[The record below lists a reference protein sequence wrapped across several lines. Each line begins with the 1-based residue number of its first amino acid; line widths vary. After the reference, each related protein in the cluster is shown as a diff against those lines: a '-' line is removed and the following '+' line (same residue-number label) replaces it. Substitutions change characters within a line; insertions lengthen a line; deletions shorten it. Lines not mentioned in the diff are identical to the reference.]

1 MPSRRKR
8 KHVGANI
15 AEATQLSLSWFGG
28 TQGKKNSGLPDRCVL
43 AITYVLLVLGLIM
56 VFSASGIMAETRYG
70 DSTYFLKRQGLWLV
84 LGLIVMHIAANLDY
98 HVWQRIAPYV
108 IAGTGLLLL
117 MVLIPHLGWEAKGA
131 RRWIRLGGVSLQ
143 PAEMAKMAVVIYLA
157 AFLSRKEGQ
166 VTDFRTGFLPPVVLV
181 GGLAVLVLLE
191 PDMGTAVVLG
201 LILVCLLFSG
211 GARLSHV
218 GGLVAVLLP
227 LAAAMAYG
235 SEYRRK
241 RLLSFLDPWQDPT
254 DTGFQLSQSFVALGS
269 GGMLGV
275 GLGESKQKLF
285 FLPEVHADFVL
296 ALIGEELGYV
306 GTASLMVLFGFFV
319 LKGFQIS
326 GQAPD
331 KLGSQLA
338 LGVTLLIGGQALIN
352 SGVVAGLLP
361 TKGLTLPLVSYG
373 GSSLVVT
380 LLGIGILLSVSRE
393 AMGSSGRSA
402 WEAR

>member
-1 MPSRRKR
+1 M
-8 KHVGANI
+8 
-15 AEATQLSLSWFGG
+15 L
-28 TQGKKNSGLPDRCVL
+28 
-43 AITYVLLVLGLIM
+43 
-56 VFSASGIMAETRYG
+56 
-70 DSTYFLKRQGLWLV
+70 
-84 LGLIVMHIAANLDY
+84 
-98 HVWQRIAPYV
+98 
-108 IAGTGLLLL
+108 
-117 MVLIPHLGWEAKGA
+117 
-131 RRWIRLGGVSLQ
+131 
-143 PAEMAKMAVVIYLA
+143 
-157 AFLSRKEGQ
+157 
-166 VTDFRTGFLPPVVLV
+166 FR
-181 GGLAVLVLLE
+181 
-191 PDMGTAVVLG
+191 
-201 LILVCLLFSG
+201 S
-211 GARLSHV
+211 
-218 GGLVAVLLP
+218 
-227 LAAAMAYG
+227 
-235 SEYRRK
+235 
-241 RLLSFLDPWQDPT
+241 
-254 DTGFQLSQSFVALGS
+254 LSQSFVALGS
-269 GGMLGV
+269 GGILGV

-306 GTASLMVLFGFFV
+306 GTASLIVLFGFFV

>member
-1 MPSRRKR
+1 MPYRRQKR
-8 KHVGANI
+8 GVTGRI
-15 AEATQLSLSWFGG
+15 AEATQLSLSWLGG
-28 TQGKKNSGLPDRCVL
+28 SQGKKKSGLPDRCVL

-84 LGLIVMHIAANLDY
+84 LGLIVMHVTANMDY
-98 HVWQRIAPYV
+98 HVWQRMAPYV
-108 IAGTGLLLL
+108 MVGTGLLLL
-117 MVLIPHLGWEAKGA
+117 VVLIPLLGSEVKGA
-131 RRWIRLGGVSLQ
+131 RRWIRWGGVSLQ
-143 PAEMAKMAVVIYLA
+143 PAEMAKVAVVIYLA
-157 AFLSRKEGQ
+157 SFLSRKEGH
-166 VTDFRTGFLPPVVLV
+166 VEEFRSGFLPPVVLV
-181 GGLAVLVLLE
+181 GGMAGLVLLE

-201 LILVCLLFSG
+201 LVLVCLLFSG
-211 GARLSHV
+211 GARLSHL

-227 LAAAMAYG
+227 LAAAVAYG

-241 RLLSFLDPWQDPT
+241 RLLSFIDPWQDPM

-269 GGMLGV
+269 GGILGV

-306 GTASLMVLFGFFV
+306 GTASLIVLFGFFV

-326 GQAPD
+326 GKAPD

-338 LGVTLLIGGQALIN
+338 LGVTLLVGGQALIN
-352 SGVVAGLLP
+352 AGVVAGLLP

-380 LLGIGILLSVSRE
+380 LLGIGILLSVSRK
-393 AMGSSGRSA
+393 ALGSSGRSV
-402 WEAR
+402 WGAR